1 MSNKSKWAVE
11 EVLNLANEGLKSR
24 IADLEMQV
32 HGKNK
37 VIDEMDKAGTLILKH
52 LNNLRI
58 YHPGTTNLDI
68 HHPIWDAINDMEF
81 WIFGPED
88 NERSQKWAKK

>member
-1 MSNKSKWAVE
+1 MSNKSEKAVT
-11 EVLNLANEGLKSR
+11 EVLNLANQGLKSR

-32 HGKNK
+32 HGKQK
-37 VIDEMDKAGTLILKH
+37 IIDEMDKAGKLILRH

-58 YHPGTTNLDI
+58 YHPGTNNLDI
-68 HHPIWDAINDMEF
+68 HHPIWNAINEMEF

-88 NERSQKWAKK
+88 QDERSKNEQ

>member
-1 MSNKSKWAVE
+1 MKSKKE
-11 EVLNLANEGLKSR
+11 EVQILKSR

-32 HGKNK
+32 HGKQSI
-37 VIDEMDKAGTLILKH
+37 IDEMDKAGKLILRH

-58 YHPGTTNLDI
+58 YHPGTNNLDI
-68 HHPIWDAINDMEF
+68 HHPIWSSIKEMEF

-88 NERSQKWAKK
+88 KEAQDEYK